1 MALTGDLMRK
11 DKSVALGL
19 FMISILYSI
28 GCMELKLGTLR
39 KPGPGLFPSLIAA
52 ALLFSTSAHLYK
64 VFSKREEKSDRPED
78 GARLN
83 LRAWAGL
90 SICVFAYPVLMMF
103 LDFVL
108 STFVTVFAM
117 LLILRFRTWP
127 VCLFVSLFTA
137 VVFFVVFA
145 MLLGVALPSG
155 GIETFFYRLKG

>member
-1 MALTGDLMRK
+1 
-11 DKSVALGL
+11 
-19 FMISILYSI
+19 MISILYAI
-28 GCMELKLGTLR
+28 GCMQLKLGTLQ

-52 ALLFSTSAHLYK
+52 ALLLSTAVHLYK

-78 GARLN
+78 GARMN

-90 SICVFAYPVLMMF
+90 AVCVVAYPILMMY

-117 LLILRFRTWP
+117 LLVLRYKTWP

-145 MLLGVALPSG
+145 MLLGVVLPSG
-155 GIETFFYRLKG
+155 SIETFFYSLKG